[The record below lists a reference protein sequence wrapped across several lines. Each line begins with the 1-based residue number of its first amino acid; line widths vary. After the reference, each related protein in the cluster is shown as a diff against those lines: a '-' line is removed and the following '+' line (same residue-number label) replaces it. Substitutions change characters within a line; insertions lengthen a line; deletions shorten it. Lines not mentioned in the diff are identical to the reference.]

1 MCTAAPSSCCLAAL
15 CGLWC
20 LDDKARWVFLLARRC
35 IGPRDSVLWPHHLHR
50 PHSVPC
56 GCPSGLWGLLICRCA
71 ALGGSDV
78 AAVTGGAAV
87 EGQAPTATGRRH
99 VRARA
104 GAARGHSGAGA
115 LDRDVAKLQ
124 DWKGRACLLLSDAP
138 WRQSG
143 CCSGLVECGRGWVA
157 HAAASAATLAQPIEV
172 VLWLSLGTMA
182 RHLCQCAVR
191 TILLV
196 SYNGSMPLCRSAGSG
211 DGAHWRQR
219 CMLAN
224 LCRGPECPRACR
236 PIAIHSLVQPPGLE
250 VLFSRGCW
258 GPVLVVQ
265 RSSQPAPQ
273 ETSLCIQY
281 SRPTNMLQG
290 KQATIIVE
298 VAVW

>member
-1 MCTAAPSSCCLAAL
+1 VAQEHWTEMLRNCRIGRGEHACFSLMRHGGNQGAVAVLSSAGVAGWLTRQLLQQLLHSQLRWSFGFRWGQWHGICVSALFAPSSS
-15 CGLWC
+15 
-20 LDDKARWVFLLARRC
+20 FL
-35 IGPRDSVLWPHHLHR
+35 
-50 PHSVPC
+50 
-56 GCPSGLWGLLICRCA
+56 
-71 ALGGSDV
+71 
-78 AAVTGGAAV
+78 
-87 EGQAPTATGRRH
+87 
-99 VRARA
+99 
-104 GAARGHSGAGA
+104 
-115 LDRDVAKLQ
+115 
-124 DWKGRACLLLSDAP
+124 
-138 WRQSG
+138 
-143 CCSGLVECGRGWVA
+143 
-157 HAAASAATLAQPIEV
+157 
-172 VLWLSLGTMA
+172 TMA
-182 RHLCQCAVR
+182 A
-191 TILLV
+191 
-196 SYNGSMPLCRSAGSG
+196 CRSAGSG